1 MSETDIRAISDRL
14 NEMSQRLARIEE
26 RLSIVPL
33 CGSDCARGK
42 AAELERRLVILEQ
55 DKSWIY
61 KTIIG
66 AVIGAFLAL
75 ILKGG
80 A

>member
-1 MSETDIRAISDRL
+1 MSDQEIRQITDRL
-14 NEMSQRLARIEE
+14 NEISQRMARIEE

-80 A
+80 V